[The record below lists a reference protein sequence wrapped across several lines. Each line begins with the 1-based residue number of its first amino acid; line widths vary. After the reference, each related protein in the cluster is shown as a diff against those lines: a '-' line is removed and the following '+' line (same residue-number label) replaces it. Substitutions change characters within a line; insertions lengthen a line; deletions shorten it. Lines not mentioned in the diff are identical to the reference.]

1 MVVCTKPRS
10 QTTMY
15 LGTRLNLYRRV
26 HIVCGIIMDFITEL
40 PPEVVARILSYL
52 DVRDLLH
59 CRAVSREWREN
70 LEGHEQ
76 CWENACQQAGLSQC
90 KIHEYSSRFSLPTIA
105 AAVLKHRHWV
115 TSSHSTVDSLVGST
129 DFNLRRV
136 LHLLITSGPSNAT
149 CFLGHGFVTVG
160 LQPPVDVRSV
170 CTASKAMKKV
180 TSHSHNPE
188 LDLIAKKKGRR
199 NLLSYALTA
208 SNGWITWG
216 KASPDYILF
225 FTLRGKWIGYSPL
238 TDEVLLE
245 WEGGSS
251 GPRGLLLGGHGGGS
265 CYNISCCEKCF
276 LVVTTEALFNSSP
289 TWELQI
295 LKLGK
300 GEVQP
305 EVVDMRTIL
314 VKLQQEE
321 KVLQWVLFPDLQRLD
336 LAWEEMEPDFCPH
349 HNLICICDTG
359 ISVYK
364 IDLTMPEPKLIQKAC
379 QVKIPTCRCHVLHLE
394 TGLPCITS
402 AQLSADNHLLG
413 LMVKPFHFY
422 VWSTQTWELL
432 TTTHL
437 SWVHT
442 TVDTSRVIAVGHI
455 YSVVATFE
463 PIPGGNLHIVS
474 TATGELLCERQSRVQ
489 WYAYQGLDFVQLINE
504 NWLNDIFCFNAPF
517 FIYLNQSTQV
527 YQLSCVQFAHH
538 PTPPPHS
545 KSWTKAL
552 FKHS

>member
-1 MVVCTKPRS
+1 M
-10 QTTMY
+10 
-15 LGTRLNLYRRV
+15 
-26 HIVCGIIMDFITEL
+26 HGIIMDFVAQL
-40 PPEVVARILSYL
+40 PPEIVVRILSYL

-59 CRAVSREWREN
+59 CRAVSREWREYM
-70 LEGHEQ
+70 GGYEQ
-76 CWENACQQAGLSQC
+76 CWKNACQQAGLSQY
-90 KIHEYSSRFSLPTIA
+90 KINEYSSRFSLPTIA

-115 TSSHSTVDSLVGST
+115 KSSHSMVDSLVGST

-149 CFLGHGFVTVG
+149 CFLGHEFVTVG

-170 CTASKAMKKV
+170 CTASKAMKQV
-180 TSHSHNPE
+180 TSRSHNPE
-188 LDLIAKKKGRR
+188 LDLLAKKKGRR
-199 NLLSYALTA
+199 KLLSLTT
-208 SNGWITWG
+208 SNEWITWG
-216 KASPDYILF
+216 RASPDYILF

-251 GPRGLLLGGHGGGS
+251 RSRGLRGGYGGGS
-265 CYNISCCEKCF
+265 CYSIACCEKCF

-300 GEVQP
+300 GEAQP

-314 VKLQQEE
+314 VRLQQEE
-321 KVLQWVLFPDLQRLD
+321 KVLQWLLFPDVQRSD
-336 LAWEEMEPDFCPH
+336 LAWEEMEPAFCQR
-349 HNLICICDTG
+349 HNLICICETG

-364 IDLTMPEPKLIQKAC
+364 IDLTMPELKLIQKAH
-379 QVKIPTCRCHVLHLE
+379 QVEIPTCRCHILNPE
-394 TGLPCITS
+394 TRLSCVTS

-422 VWSTQTWELL
+422 VWNTQTWELL
-432 TTTHL
+432 TSTHL

-442 TVDTSRVIAVGHI
+442 TVDVSRVIAVGHI
-455 YSVVATFE
+455 YSVVSTFD
-463 PIPGGNLHIVS
+463 PSPGGNLHIVS
-474 TATGELLCERQSRVQ
+474 TCTGELLCERQSRVQ
-489 WYAYQGLDFVQLINE
+489 WYTHQGLDFVHLVNE
-504 NWLNDIFCFNAPF
+504 KWLSDIFCFNAPF

-538 PTPPPHS
+538 PTSPSQS
-545 KSWTKAL
+545 KSWTKTL
-552 FKHS
+552 FKKL